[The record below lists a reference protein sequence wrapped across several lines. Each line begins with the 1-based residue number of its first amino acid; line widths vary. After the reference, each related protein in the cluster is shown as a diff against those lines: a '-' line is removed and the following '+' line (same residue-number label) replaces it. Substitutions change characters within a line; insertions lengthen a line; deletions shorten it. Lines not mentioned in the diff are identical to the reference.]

1 VFHRLFHRLF
11 ARFEPKAGTSGQAS
25 TYLPVLD
32 GWRGLSI
39 LVVLFAHM
47 LPLGPK
53 AWRMNESFGLLGMAI
68 FFTLSGFLI
77 VSTLLHRAN
86 VAQFLIRRFC
96 RIVPLAWVLLALA
109 LVLSPTVTGE
119 VTPWQ
124 TYVLH
129 FLFVVNLIP
138 TELTSLTA
146 HYWSLCMEMQ
156 FYGAIAL
163 LVLLFRQRGLMLLP
177 MFLLLTTAFCLKSQ
191 VHTSVLT
198 YYRIG
203 EILSG
208 GCLALV
214 YAKRLG
220 TLPLR
225 FLAWVNPWVLL
236 GLLALSCYPAFDA
249 LNYLRPYLAAA
260 LVGSTIAQPQASLQP
275 LLHNRQL
282 AYVAT
287 ISYALYLIHPLSMY
301 GPMSSGSTLIKYA
314 KRPLAFAL
322 SFGFAHLSTN
332 YEKFWIDLGK
342 RWSNKVALATK

>member
-1 VFHRLFHRLF
+1 MFHSLF
-11 ARFEPKAGTSGQAS
+11 ARSEALPPERSS
-25 TYLPVLD
+25 THLPVLD

-39 LVVLFAHM
+39 LMVLAAHM

-53 AWRMNESFGLLGMAI
+53 AWRMNESFGLFGMAI

-86 VAQFLIRRFC
+86 VAQFLIRRCC
-96 RIVPLAWVLLALA
+96 RIVPLAWVLLAIA
-109 LVLSPTVTGE
+109 LLLVTVSGGTVSPGK
-119 VTPWQ
+119 
-124 TYVLH
+124 YVSH
-129 FLFVVNLIP
+129 FLFFVNLIP
-138 TELTSLTA
+138 TELTTLTA

-163 LVLLFRQRGLMLLP
+163 VVLLFRQRGLMLLP
-177 MFLLLTTAFCLKSQ
+177 LFLLLTTAFCLKNQ

-220 TLPLR
+220 PLPLR
-225 FLAWVNPWVLL
+225 FLVWVNPWVLL
-236 GLLALSCYPAFDA
+236 SLFVLSCYPAFDA
-249 LNYLRPYLAAA
+249 INYLRPYLAAA
-260 LVGSTIAQPQASLQP
+260 LVGSTIAQPNTQFHP
-275 LLHNRQL
+275 LLRDRRL

-287 ISYALYLIHPLSMY
+287 VSYALYLIHPLSMY
-301 GPMSSGSTLIKYA
+301 GPMESGGTLVKYA
-314 KRPLAFAL
+314 KRPLALAL
-322 SFGFAHLSTN
+322 SFGFAHLSTFH
-332 YEKFWIDLGK
+332 YEKFWIDFGK
-342 RWSNKVALATK
+342 RWSNKVALAMK

>member
-1 VFHRLFHRLF
+1 VFHSLF
-11 ARFEPKAGTSGQAS
+11 ARSESGPPERAS
-25 TYLPVLD
+25 THLPVLD

-39 LVVLFAHM
+39 LMVLAAHM

-53 AWRMNESFGLLGMAI
+53 AWRMNESFGLFGMAI

-86 VAQFLIRRFC
+86 VAQFLIRRCC
-96 RIVPLAWVLLALA
+96 RIVPLAWVILAVALLLATPSGA
-109 LVLSPTVTGE
+109 VSPGKYVT
-119 VTPWQ
+119 
-124 TYVLH
+124 H
-129 FLFVVNLIP
+129 FLFVVNLMP
-138 TELTSLTA
+138 LELTTLTA

-163 LVLLFRQRGLMLLP
+163 IVLLFRQRGLMLLP
-177 MFLLLTTAFCLKSQ
+177 LFLLLTTAFCLKNQ

-220 TLPLR
+220 ERPLR
-225 FLAWVNPWVLL
+225 FLTWVNPWGVLSL
-236 GLLALSCYPAFDA
+236 FLLSCYPAFDGI
-249 LNYLRPYLAAA
+249 NYLRPYLAAT
-260 LVGSTIAQPQASLQP
+260 LVGSTIAQPNTQFHP
-275 LLHNRQL
+275 LLRDRRL

-301 GPMSSGSTLIKYA
+301 GWMESGSTLVKYA
-314 KRPLAFAL
+314 KRPLALAL
-322 SFGFAHLSTN
+322 SFGFAHLSTFHF
-332 YEKFWIDLGK
+332 EKFWIDFGK
-342 RWSNKVALATK
+342 RWSNKVALAMK

>member
-208 GCLALV
+208 GCLA
-214 YAKRLG
+214 
-220 TLPLR
+220 
-225 FLAWVNPWVLL
+225 
-236 GLLALSCYPAFDA
+236 FDA

>member
-1 VFHRLFHRLF
+1 VFHSLF
-11 ARFEPKAGTSGQAS
+11 ARSESGPPERAS
-25 TYLPVLD
+25 TTHLPVLD

-39 LVVLFAHM
+39 LMVLAAHM

-53 AWRMNESFGLLGMAI
+53 AWRMNEAFGLFGMAI

-86 VAQFLIRRFC
+86 VAQFLIRRCC
-96 RIVPLAWVLLALA
+96 RIVPLAWVILAVALL
-109 LVLSPTVTGE
+109 LVTASGGVVSPGKYVT
-119 VTPWQ
+119 
-124 TYVLH
+124 H

-138 TELTSLTA
+138 LELTTLTA

-163 LVLLFRQRGLMLLP
+163 VVLLFRQRGLMLLP
-177 MFLLLTTAFCLKSQ
+177 LFLLMTTAFCLKNQ

-214 YAKRLG
+214 YTKRLG
-220 TLPLR
+220 PLPLR
-225 FLAWVNPWVLL
+225 FLAWVNPWALL
-236 GLLALSCYPAFDA
+236 SLFVLSCYPALDA
-249 LNYLRPYLAAA
+249 INYLRPYLAAA
-260 LVGSTIAQPQASLQP
+260 LVGSTIAQPHTQFHPIL
-275 LLHNRQL
+275 RDRRL

-301 GPMSSGSTLIKYA
+301 GPMESGGTLVKYV
-314 KRPLAFAL
+314 KRPFAVAL
-322 SFGFAHLSTN
+322 SFGFAHLSTFHF
-332 YEKFWIDLGK
+332 EKFWIDFGK
-342 RWSNKVALATK
+342 RWSNKLALATK